1 MDVRDVAQV
10 AAALLLPES
19 VAAGGGQEGAVLGG
33 RRVLEISGPEAVT
46 MAEVACMD

>member
-1 MDVRDVAQV
+1 MRDVAQV
-10 AAALLLPES
+10 AAALLVPES
-19 VAAGGGQEGAVLGG
+19 VAGGGQEGAVLGG